1 MTHSSTPAIS
11 KTSPSSQRL
20 TKGLT
25 EGLSNDEADGLTGDP
40 SASASSEGQPALSF
54 RQARSSIW
62 RKLYVWTWI
71 TTLVIIGATFLGF
84 KLLPPHSFSENF
96 SDGRPQVSVRVDRT
110 LAILRG
116 QIIVNSDEEVVS
128 MIPSLLE
135 PTEIYGLL
143 PVRSEDGKRVW
154 RAYRSRVPI
163 TAGRGKIVVIVSGLG
178 LDRRVT
184 ERAIDMPAAV
194 TLEFSPYGRSLSRW
208 ALFARERDHELLLSL
223 PVEGFPDSGIDAG
236 NLQLSVKQGAS
247 ENIHRFK
254 TALGRLTGY
263 VGISTGHKSP
273 FFSDQ
278 AIFSPILRDI
288 ATRGLLFLDVGLL
301 DEKALSQSLRASS
314 SRNEASRLPLA
325 KLDLSLDQA
334 QTREEIELA
343 LEKITSST
351 RGKSAA
357 TIVRFA
363 PLPVTLEVLDE
374 WLVLLDSS
382 RRHQVV
388 PFSAIFSAN
397 SGKQKRF

>member
-1 MTHSSTPAIS
+1 MTHFSNPATP
-11 KTSPSSQRL
+11 KTSSSSDV
-20 TKGLT
+20 
-25 EGLSNDEADGLTGDP
+25 LSNDSSSDLAEDASTSAP
-40 SASASSEGQPALSF
+40 SEVKTVLSF

-62 RKLYVWTWI
+62 RKLYAWTWI
-71 TTLVIIGATFLGF
+71 TTLIIIGATFLGF
-84 KLLPPHSFSENF
+84 ELLPPHSFSENF
-96 SDGRPQVSVRVDRT
+96 SDGRPKVSIRVDRT

-116 QIIVNSDEEVVS
+116 QVIINSDEEVIS

-135 PTEIYGLL
+135 PTEIYGML
-143 PVRSEDGKRVW
+143 PVRSDDGNRVW
-154 RAYRSRVPI
+154 RAYRSRVPV

-184 ERAIDMPAAV
+184 ERAIDMPAVV

-208 ALFARERDHELLLSL
+208 ALFARERGHEMLLSL

-247 ENIHRFK
+247 ENIHRLK
-254 TALGRLTGY
+254 SALGRMTGY
-263 VGISTGHKSP
+263 VGISTSNKSP
-273 FFSDQ
+273 FLADQ
-278 AIFSPILRDI
+278 VALSPILRDI
-288 ATRGLLFLDVGLL
+288 AARGLLFLDSGLL
-301 DEKALSQSLRASS
+301 DPKTLSQSLRGSS
-314 SRNEASRLPLA
+314 SREATTRMPLA

-357 TIVRFA
+357 TIIRFA

-382 RRHQVV
+382 RGHQVI
-388 PFSAIFSAN
+388 PLSAIFSAN
-397 SGKQKRF
+397 SGKQRRF